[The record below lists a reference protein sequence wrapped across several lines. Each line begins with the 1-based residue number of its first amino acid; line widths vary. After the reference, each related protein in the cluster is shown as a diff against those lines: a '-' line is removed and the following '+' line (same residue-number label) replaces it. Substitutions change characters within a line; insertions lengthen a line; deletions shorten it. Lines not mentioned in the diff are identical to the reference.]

1 MNLAEEAFK
10 ELYLDQYEDREF
22 IITYSGK
29 FKKLNANVKYNQTKI
44 HFSLSKDWLEYSED
58 IRKGLI
64 QNLLIKVFKH
74 EYTKTL
80 ELDLYEKFLN
90 NLGRY
95 AKVDNNDPILEESYN
110 RINKKYFSDSM
121 DKPNLVWGQDAFR
134 KLGHYE
140 YASNTILVSSIFKK
154 EPELLDYIMYHEV
167 LHKVL
172 KFKQSGTKN
181 YHHTA
186 EFRRKEK
193 EFENSDLMEK
203 RIKEIIASRQRKK
216 KTTGSTP
223 FIRRLSSFF

>member
-10 ELYLDQYEDREF
+10 ELYPDQYEDREF

-29 FKKLNANVKYNQTKI
+29 FKKLNANVKYNWNKI

-74 EYTKTL
+74 KYTKTL

-110 RINKKYFSDSM
+110 RINKKYFANLM

-134 KLGHYE
+134 KLGHY
-140 YASNTILVSSIFKK
+140 YSPTNTILVSSIFKK
-154 EPELLDYIMYHEV
+154 EPELLDYIMYHEL
-167 LHKVL
+167 LHKKHETHIKL
-172 KFKQSGTKN
+172 NSRTTFHTRAFREDERKFEDKD
-181 YHHTA
+181 A
-186 EFRRKEK
+186 E
-193 EFENSDLMEK
+193 
-203 RIKEIIASRQRKK
+203 KK
-216 KTTGSTP
+216 LNN
-223 FIRRLSSFF
+223 FIRKTRMRNVFRFW

>member
-1 MNLAEEAFK
+1 MNLAEQAFK

-29 FKKLNANVKYNQTKI
+29 FKKLNANVKYNQAKI

-154 EPELLDYIMYHEV
+154 EPELLDYIMYHEL
-167 LHKVL
+167 LHK
-172 KFKQSGTKN
+172 KHGNKTTKQGRTM
-181 YHHTA
+181 HHTRAFREDERKFSDKDA
-186 EFRRKEK
+186 EKKLNNF
-193 EFENSDLMEK
+193 
-203 RIKEIIASRQRKK
+203 IK
-216 KTTGSTP
+216 KTRMRNV
-223 FIRRLSSFF
+223 FRFW